1 MPNPNFVSNRS
12 FTYFFAATVA
22 AMGLLIIC
30 FQWGAGSFG
39 SSGPSSFP
47 EQQVVRSPATVEHDN
62 APWCGAAFTVWIPA
76 GKSGGRTDSWINVRI
91 WKAPGESKMKFVFPD
106 EAMKTG
112 SATYYTE
119 LESPVA
125 LDWKTQPRQSVKGWI
140 RFSQVSSDQ
149 PILGEFDFVTE
160 NAIPLKGQF
169 EAQWLNMSLRKASQ

>member
-1 MPNPNFVSNRS
+1 
-12 FTYFFAATVA
+12 
-22 AMGLLIIC
+22 
-30 FQWGAGSFG
+30 
-39 SSGPSSFP
+39 
-47 EQQVVRSPATVEHDN
+47 
-62 APWCGAAFTVWIPA
+62 
-76 GKSGGRTDSWINVRI
+76 
-91 WKAPGESKMKFVFPD
+91 MKFVFPD

-112 SATYYTE
+112 AATYYTE

-169 EAQWLNMSLRKASQ
+169 EAQWLNRSLRKASQ